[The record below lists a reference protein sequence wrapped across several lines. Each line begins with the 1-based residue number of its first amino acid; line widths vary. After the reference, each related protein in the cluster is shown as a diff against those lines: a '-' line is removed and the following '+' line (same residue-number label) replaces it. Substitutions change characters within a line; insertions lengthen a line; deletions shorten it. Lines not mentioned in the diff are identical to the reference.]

1 MSFQLKLL
9 IIFHQ
14 INRPCSKNDA
24 VGQLDYKMPLPKK
37 TNNCII
43 LLIFSRIFGDLGRAS
58 AQLAFKETEVKRNR
72 TRDKEKDKGEKLK
85 RSELKVI
92 ILS

>member
-9 IIFHQ
+9 IIFQQ

-24 VGQLDYKMPLPKK
+24 VGQLDDKMPLSKK
-37 TNNCII
+37 TNKCLI

-58 AQLAFKETEVKRNR
+58 AQLAFKETKVKRNR
-72 TRDKEKDKGEKLK
+72 TRDEKKIKAK
-85 RSELKVI
+85 TS
-92 ILS
+92 